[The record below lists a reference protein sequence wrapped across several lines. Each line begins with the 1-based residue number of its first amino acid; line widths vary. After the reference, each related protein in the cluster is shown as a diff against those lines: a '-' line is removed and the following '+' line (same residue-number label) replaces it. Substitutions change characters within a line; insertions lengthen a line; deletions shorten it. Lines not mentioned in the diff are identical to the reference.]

1 MKSRNTIL
9 LVMAL
14 ALASITNISQAQTNS
29 GDFGLGVILG
39 EPTGISA
46 KYYTGGSNALAFGAA
61 WSFGRN
67 ANMHLHADYLIHRFD
82 LIEVEKGRLP
92 LYYGIG
98 GRVRFADK
106 STVGIRIPIG
116 LSYYFQ
122 NDPLEIF
129 FEVVPILDLTPAT
142 NFSGNGGIGLRYYF
156 GRS

>member
-98 GRVRFADK
+98 GRVRFADE